1 MLIVL
6 TGIDGAGK
14 TTAARAA
21 VDAARLAGGGAL
33 LLRNHAGRRNMTQWS
48 ERSGIPLNP
57 RLADALET
65 VIRTVNVLVSH
76 ARARRFSGLVVMD
89 RHLYCQLALR
99 SVRGIRPGRF
109 LPWLLRHLPAPD
121 LVIHF
126 DVAPE
131 RALERILRRG
141 TDSETLEELTALSEG
156 YRSLPDFARFA
167 LIDAGAPQDEV
178 LAALTDAIHGAAGG
192 TAVNPF
198 GRTGQTGGA
207 GRISEKQSTSLR

>member
-21 VDAARLAGGGAL
+21 VEAARLAGRNAL

-48 ERSGIPLNP
+48 ARSGIPLHP

-76 ARARRFSGLVVMD
+76 ARAHRFRGLVVMD
-89 RHLYCQLALR
+89 RHLHCQLGLR
-99 SVRGIRPGRF
+99 SVRGLPRGRF
-109 LPWLLRHLPAPD
+109 LPWLLRRLPSPD

-126 DVAPE
+126 DIAPGQ
-131 RALERILRRG
+131 ALERILLRG
-141 TDSETLEELTALSEG
+141 TDTETLEELTALSHG
-156 YRSLPDFARFA
+156 YRALPEYPGFLRIDAGGTQDAVLAA
-167 LIDAGAPQDEV
+167 LIDAIDGSRSN
-178 LAALTDAIHGAAGG
+178 AGLQP
-192 TAVNPF
+192 VN
-198 GRTGQTGGA
+198 A
-207 GRISEKQSTSLR
+207 KQ